1 MTDIKNRINSLLT
14 TETSKKTAE
23 IIQKFTKPCVCVVEF
38 GSRGGVSGLILIDGL
53 SSEGSPLKKRLVSVD
68 LVSDN
73 TTDLL
78 AQIAKENGVSHHF
91 WKGHSSQY
99 PLHEMDAL
107 LWDTFHSGGSLFM
120 DLDRLAPFITKYII
134 ILGITSF
141 GTVSEACKFDLTA
154 VSRELGVEEADAK
167 LGLCAGMEKFLKK
180 HTAWSIVDTYGEVAV
195 LGRLPQGHTDSRLFK

>member
-1 MTDIKNRINSLLT
+1 MTDIKNRIKAVLT
-14 TETSKKTAE
+14 SEASKKTAE
-23 IIQKFTKPCVCVVEF
+23 IIQKFTKPCACVVEF
-38 GSRGGVSGLILIDGL
+38 GSRGGISGLIIIDGL
-53 SSEGSPLKKRLVSVD
+53 VSSTTFKKRLVSVD

-73 TTDLL
+73 STDLL

-91 WKGHSSQY
+91 WKGHTSQY

-120 DLDRLAPFITKYII
+120 DLDRLAPFIMKYII
-134 ILGITSF
+134 VLGVTSF
-141 GTVSEACKFDLTA
+141 GTVSEASKFDLAA

-180 HTAWSIVDTYGEVAV
+180 HTAWSIVETYGEVAV
-195 LGRLPQGHTDSRLFK
+195 LGRKELPAASRVFK